1 MTLSETQV
9 FSIFLAILLSMC
21 AFFLTNFYNMVKK
34 MMEDI
39 KQILISD
46 AHTEER
52 LNRMEEEIER
62 IERRVYRDNQN

>member
-1 MTLSETQV
+1 MTLSEPQV
-9 FSIFLAILLSMC
+9 LSIFLTILLAMC
-21 AFFLTNFYNMVKK
+21 GFFLNNFYNMVKR

-52 LNRMEEEIER
+52 LKKMEEEIER
-62 IERRVYRDNQN
+62 IEIRVYRDKQ